1 MGKQKAGALTENRNS
16 SFQNGFHLRV
26 PPPPFP
32 AAVFSGRSYVF
43 LLTGSKNNGCN
54 VIAWF
59 NLLCMIHFLLW
70 KSFYPLSAPQAE
82 YTPYRFTNLIYFQ
95 KNIDPKS
102 IQMPYQPRQNSKGQ
116 WRSPQKNNICHHEKF
131 RITTA
136 TEHSLCQNAVH
147 RLKNNNKCDGV
158 HKLTGNLC
166 LFPFTMAPMAIPI
179 QQIWYIFTNW
189 LARAVAE
196 SEVSPSFPTM
206 TVSVILTPMVIML

>member
-1 MGKQKAGALTENRNS
+1 MGKQKAGSLTENRNS
-16 SFQNGFHLRV
+16 SSQNGFHPRV

-43 LLTGSKNNGCN
+43 LLTGSKNNRCN

-158 HKLTGNLC
+158 HKLTGNLSRFRC
-166 LFPFTMAPMAIPI
+166 
-179 QQIWYIFTNW
+179 YIVKSNNGS
-189 LARAVAE
+189 A
-196 SEVSPSFPTM
+196 SPSFPIM
-206 TVSVILTPMVIML
+206 TVSVILTPMVIILCKEIGMAITAIFL

>member
-16 SFQNGFHLRV
+16 SSQNGFHPRV

-82 YTPYRFTNLIYFQ
+82 YTPYQFTNLIYFSEKHRSKKHPDAIPAPPEFQ
-95 KNIDPKS
+95 GAMTQHQGYGLFQRSNILHSPES
-102 IQMPYQPRQNSKGQ
+102 WGQ
-116 WRSPQKNNICHHEKF
+116 HAGSHGDSH
-131 RITTA
+131 TA
-136 TEHSLCQNAVH
+136 NLVYI
-147 RLKNNNKCDGV
+147 
-158 HKLTGNLC
+158 HKLISQSRSRKRGFPKLSHHDGIGHIDTDGDHALQGNRNGDNC
-166 LFPFTMAPMAIPI
+166 HFFIKTFVFY
-179 QQIWYIFTNW
+179 Q
-189 LARAVAE
+189 
-196 SEVSPSFPTM
+196 
-206 TVSVILTPMVIML
+206 